1 MSTFIAK
8 MQPYFLFFWHHVY
21 AHITQRYIL
30 PIPGIFLLSRYND
43 YRIVI
48 INFCATPRTARIFC
62 AISQL
67 PLSLTLRAKIRI
79 TPLAMQYL
87 PKIPPATPGTTI
99 VIFSHSFLPLFHDV
113 NN

>member
-8 MQPYFLFFWHHVY
+8 SSLFPFFQYHVHAY
-21 AHITQRYIL
+21 ITQRYIL
-30 PIPGIFLLSRYND
+30 PVPGIFLLSRYND

-62 AISQL
+62 AICQL
-67 PLSLTLRAKIRI
+67 PLSLALRAKIRI

-99 VIFSHSFLPLFHDV
+99 VIFSHSFPPPFPGC
-113 NN
+113 